1 ALLLYIEESIVWK
14 IHFDRS
20 FTFHGSGASVVL
32 ITPSGDPIPQAF
44 HLVFPY
50 TKNIAEYEELISRMK
65 LAIKWNIHHV
75 KVVGDSQLI
84 IKQVND
90 EYKVKDEK
98 LIPYKKLVETLK
110 EYFVRI
116 TFEQIPRAQNRSA
129 DAMATVGSMLCIPP
143 GNNDMPFFVENF
155 C

>member
-1 ALLLYIEESIVWK
+1 EC
-14 IHFDRS
+14 
-20 FTFHGSGASVVL
+20 VL
-32 ITPSGDPIPQAF
+32 ITPSGDPYTIGFRLAF
-44 HLVFPY
+44 PC
-50 TKNIAEYEELISRMK
+50 TKKHCGYEALIAGMK
-65 LAIKWNIHHV
+65 LAIKWNIQHV

-90 EYKVKDEK
+90 EYKVKDDK

-129 DAMATVGSMLCIPP
+129 DAMATVGSMLHIPP
-143 GNNDMPFFVENF
+143 RNNDMPFFIENLRHF
-155 C
+155 DS

>member
-1 ALLLYIEESIVWK
+1 YEALII
-14 IHFDRS
+14 
-20 FTFHGSGASVVL
+20 G
-32 ITPSGDPIPQAF
+32 
-44 HLVFPY
+44 
-50 TKNIAEYEELISRMK
+50 MK

-90 EYKVKDEK
+90 EYKVKDDK

-110 EYFVRI
+110 EYFMCI

-129 DAMATVGSMLCIPP
+129 NAMVTVGSMLHIPP
-143 GNNDMPFFVENF
+143 GNNDMPFF
-155 C
+155 